1 MKGVLGSVG
10 GRGGS
15 FDRISFCFRRC
26 CPEFIL
32 NLCLLSLPPSCTV
45 ALIVMESTI
54 YDRRPVVLVRLPW
67 KRPSSNPPH
76 EWTQQENLR
85 LQGCVRMATN
95 DRNVIDWPVVVRNMK
110 IPAEECVN
118 QFTFLQLA
126 ESTAG
131 LFPNLDSD
139 VSTVPS
145 NKTEPSES
153 KQGKSEGT
161 RGGGS
166 SGTSR
171 ASFIKETI
179 SQLKNDSVF
188 N

>member
-15 FDRISFCFRRC
+15 FDRISFRFRRC

-110 IPAEECVN
+110 IPAEVSQCLQRRE
-118 QFTFLQLA
+118 TFLDQKNIN
-126 ESTAG
+126 ENDGRFSI
-131 LFPNLDSD
+131 
-139 VSTVPS
+139 PS
-145 NKTEPSES
+145 PP
-153 KQGKSEGT
+153 
-161 RGGGS
+161 RPIPYF
-166 SGTSR
+166 R
-171 ASFIKETI
+171 
-179 SQLKNDSVF
+179 SV
-188 N
+188 